1 MKRCAEKHEHHMP
14 DPVRRGF
21 AALMLAAAGTL
32 AQAQMREPSP
42 ITAVRLQPGETLRLD
57 GSLSHPAWRR
67 APVFLDFTTKDPEF
81 GQAPAYETRVQVL
94 YDERA
99 VYVGVTAL
107 DPKPELIRDPPVR
120 HDAVL
125 RTQDFVVLYLD
136 PIGKKQ
142 SAQWFRVSAAG
153 STSDGMSTAADDSED
168 FAPDFDFDARVQR
181 SADGYTVVYRV
192 PFASLRYTREAG
204 RNWRIMVARRVP
216 REQFHLL
223 TSVPIPHDAPSFLAN
238 MQELRGLESPQASHF
253 LTVRPSATLR
263 RTRAQEVPAAV
274 ATEIRV
280 QPTLDIKWRPTPEL
294 VIDGTIKPDF
304 SQVDLDVP
312 QLGGNTQFALNFPE
326 KRPFFFEAS
335 DVLRS
340 PTEALYTRSF
350 TQPRWGLRA
359 TWRGMEHAGTAIA
372 IGDEGG
378 GLVLL
383 PGPYSTGIV
392 AQPSSRTLAVR
403 ELADVGPLGL
413 GAVLAARRY
422 GEGMGSNI
430 VAGPDLGWQV
440 NETLRL
446 RAQWLR
452 SRTTALPDA
461 TGTRLQEGPALEGD
475 RIYLKA
481 VNQTGFQ
488 QADVALN
495 DVGAGFRHDTGFVN
509 QSGIRSVEAHYGRAL
524 RQWGAFNEFWF
535 NFNANYTRDRQTGE
549 TIKVDPF
556 AGIWFAAARNTQA
569 SLEMHALSRV
579 RAAPGAPLLHEK
591 YLYGTYVTSPAAS
604 VPLLDS
610 SLAIGQLADMIA
622 NVVRPGARLNL
633 SVRARPLKHLE
644 LEPRV
649 SYAMLQRDGKA
660 TYREAALQ
668 LKAIWFLDATSDLRL
683 ILQRTVLDRLP
694 EAGVAQEHSRGKVA
708 SLTYTWRKSMGTV
721 LYAGA
726 SYSKG
731 RFPLPQLTRGSE
743 AFVKVQFDYDE
754 VRGGLF

>member
-1 MKRCAEKHEHHMP
+1 MP
-14 DPVRRGF
+14 DPVRKGF
-21 AALMLAAAGTL
+21 AALLLAAAGTL
-32 AQAQMREPSP
+32 AQAQVREALP
-42 ITAVRLQPGETLRLD
+42 ITAVRLAPGETLHLD
-57 GSLSHPAWRR
+57 RGLSDPAWQR
-67 APVFLDFTTKDPEF
+67 APVFGDFITKDPEF
-81 GQAPAYETRVQVL
+81 GRTPAYETRVQVL
-94 YDERA
+94 FDERA

-107 DPKPELIRDPPVR
+107 DPQPELIRDPPVR
-120 HDAVL
+120 HDGVL

-153 STSDGMSTAADDSED
+153 STADGMTTAADDSED

-181 SADGYTVVYRV
+181 NAEGYTVVFRV

-204 RNWRIMVARRVP
+204 RSWRIMVGRRVP

-223 TSVPIPHDAPSFLAN
+223 TSVPIPNDAPSFLAN
-238 MQELRGLESPQASHF
+238 MQELRGLELPQASHF
-253 LTVRPSATLR
+253 LIVRPSATLR
-263 RTRAQEVPAAV
+263 RTLVQEAPAPV

-280 QPTLDIKWRPTPEL
+280 QPTLDLKWRPTPEL
-294 VIDGTIKPDF
+294 VVDGTIKPDF

-335 DVLRS
+335 DVMRS
-340 PTEALYTRSF
+340 PTDALYTRSF

-359 TWRGMEHAGTAIA
+359 TWRGTEHAGTAIA

-383 PGPYSTGIV
+383 PGPYSTGIA
-392 AQPSSRTLAVR
+392 AQPASRTLAVR
-403 ELADVGPLGL
+403 ELADIGPLRFG
-413 GAVLAARRY
+413 GILAARHY
-422 GEGMGSNI
+422 GEAMGSNI

-440 NETLRL
+440 NDTLRL

-452 SRTTALPDA
+452 SRTTAQPDA
-461 TGTRLQEGPALEGD
+461 SGTRLQEGAAVDGD
-475 RIYLKA
+475 RVYLKA
-481 VNQTGFQ
+481 VNQTEHH
-488 QADVALN
+488 QADVTLN

-509 QSGIRSVEAHYGRAL
+509 QVGIRSVEAHYGRGL

-535 NFNANYTRDRQTGE
+535 NFNGNYTRDRQTGE
-549 TIKVDPF
+549 TIKLDPF

-569 SLEMHALSRV
+569 SLELHPLSRV

-591 YLYGTYVTSPAAS
+591 YVYGTYNTTPAGWA
-604 VPLLDS
+604 PLLES
-610 SLAIGQLADMIA
+610 SLAVGRLADMIA
-622 NVVRPGARLNL
+622 NLVRPGARLNFSL
-633 SVRARPLKHLE
+633 RTRPLKHLE
-644 LEPRV
+644 VEPRI
-649 SYAMLQRDGKA
+649 SYATLQQDGKS
-660 TYREAALQ
+660 TYREAATQ
-668 LKAIWFLDATSDLRL
+668 LKAIWFLDASRDLRV

-694 EAGVAQEHSRGKVA
+694 EPGVAQQYYRGKVA
-708 SLTYTWRKSMGTV
+708 SVTYTWRKSMGTV

-726 SYSKG
+726 SFSED
-731 RFPLPQLTRGSE
+731 RSHLPQVSRRSE
-743 AFVKVQFDYDE
+743 AFLKVQFDYDE